1 MQVARKAYQ
10 LLDAVFSA
18 SHKPSQQSAAR
29 LYTQQAI
36 QASQCALTDQ
46 SFSTALTALGVRL
59 AEGATRKRGSS
70 KVGGS
75 PSSAEK
81 AASKPS
87 QTTPGWKETDG
98 SPNLNGLQLLLR
110 LLKTVS
116 QLQVCFGPITQSMQ
130 TGC

>member
-18 SHKPSQQSAAR
+18 SHKPSQQPAVR
-29 LYTQQAI
+29 LYTQHAI

-46 SFSTALTALGVRL
+46 SFSTALAALGVRL
-59 AEGATRKRGSS
+59 AEGATGTRGSGR
-70 KVGGS
+70 GGVS
-75 PSSAEK
+75 PPSANK

-87 QTTPGWKETDG
+87 QATPGWKETDG

-110 LLKTVS
+110 LLKTVC
-116 QLQVCFGPITQSMQ
+116 QLQVLPPNLPAK
-130 TGC
+130 